1 MPPSEPVP
9 ADTAPDDTVLSVEDL
24 SVEFPTPRGV
34 VRAVTDVSFSIGRGE
49 VLGLVGESG
58 SGKSTVAHA
67 LVKVLPGAARYHG
80 RVEFRGENVLE
91 LSPARLRRY
100 RWEGVSLVMQGAMNA
115 LNPVLTIE
123 SQIVDVIRTH
133 RKISRRAARAQVP
146 GLLEL
151 VGIDPGR
158 RGAYPHEL
166 SGGMRQRSVI
176 AIALALEPDLV
187 IMDEP
192 TTALDV
198 VVQRSIMDEMDRLR
212 EQLGFSVLL
221 ISHDLDLVAER
232 ASRLA
237 IMYAGRL
244 VEVGAA
250 KEVVARPLH
259 PYTEALL
266 GSTMSVD
273 GPVGRMTELAGRPP
287 DLIGPQPGCAFFPRC
302 ARRQPGHDQRVPL
315 LREAEPDHLVAC
327 HLYPEK
333 ELAP

>member
-1 MPPSEPVP
+1 MLPSE
-9 ADTAPDDTVLSVEDL
+9 TVLDVRGL
-24 SVEFPTPRGV
+24 NVEFGTARGI
-34 VRAVTDVSFSIGRGE
+34 VRAVSNVSFSIGRGE

-67 LVKVLPGAARYHG
+67 LIRVLPRAARSTG
-80 RVEFRGENVLE
+80 TVLFRGENVL
-91 LSPARLRRY
+91 AMKTAQLRRY

-123 SQIVDVIRTH
+123 AQIVDVIRTH
-133 RKISRRAARAQVP
+133 RRVSRRAAQASVP
-146 GLLEL
+146 DLLEL

-158 RGAYPHEL
+158 SGAYPHEL
-166 SGGMRQRSVI
+166 SGGMRQRCVI

-198 VVQRSIMDEMDRLR
+198 VVQRSIMDEIDRLR
-212 EQLGFSVLL
+212 VQLGFSVLL

-232 ASRLA
+232 ASHLA

-244 VEVGAA
+244 AEIGPAR
-250 KEVVARPLH
+250 EVVGNPLH

-266 GSTMSVD
+266 TSTMTLD
-273 GPVGRMTELAGRPP
+273 GTAGRLAELPGKPP
-287 DLIGPQPGCAFFPRC
+287 DLIGPDAGCPFFPRC
-302 ARRQPGHDQRVPL
+302 VKAQPGHDKTVPL
-315 LREAEPDHLVAC
+315 LLDSGSGHLVAC
-327 HLYPEK
+327 HLYTNQ
-333 ELAP
+333 ELAR